1 MKLLF
6 PALEKMSDENIYIKN
21 QMKVNWVF
29 YQLCHLSLAIP
40 ALSLAVPA
48 LSLAVPA
55 LSLSIPAPSLAVPG
69 LSLSIPALFLA
80 VPGIYDILSL
90 SLVCPS
96 VYSLYIS

>member
-1 MKLLF
+1 MMEKITHTGDIQLWRVCMIN
-6 PALEKMSDENIYIKN
+6 LEKER
-21 QMKVNWVF
+21 VF

-55 LSLSIPAPSLAVPG
+55 LSLSIHA
-69 LSLSIPALFLA
+69 LSLA